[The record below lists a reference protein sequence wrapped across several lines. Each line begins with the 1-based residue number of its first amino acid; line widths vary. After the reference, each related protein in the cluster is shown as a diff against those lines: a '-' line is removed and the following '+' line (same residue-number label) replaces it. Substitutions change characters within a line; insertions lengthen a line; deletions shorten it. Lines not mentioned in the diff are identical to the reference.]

1 MAAKAKLGAG
11 NVEITL
17 DGETV
22 ILRPTLKAAQSLS
35 RRSGGFTELMSEVT
49 KLDLDTLTA
58 VVALGLDRQT
68 KDVAEAVWRTGAA
81 ELVGPAIEFIGI
93 LANGGRRMDESAGG
107 EGEADP
113 RAE

>member
-17 DGETV
+17 DGETA
-22 ILRPTLKAAQSLS
+22 ILRPTLKAAQTLS
-35 RRSGGFTELMSEVT
+35 RRSGGFMELVQEVT
-49 KLDLDTLTA
+49 KFDLDAITA
-58 VVALGLDRQT
+58 VVALGLDRQQ
-68 KDVAEAVWRTGAA
+68 KDIAEAVWRTGVA
-81 ELVGPAIEFIGI
+81 EISGPVVEYIGI
-93 LANGGRRMDESAGG
+93 LANGGRRIDESAGG